1 MFADIAALEASVVA
15 ELSPWDGGYD
25 IEAIAQELEDTYRLV
40 GRNANLRFSQIPEDE
55 LAEVVRSHD
64 YSLTEA

>member
-1 MFADIAALEASVVA
+1 MFTTLAALEARVVA

-25 IEAIAQELEDTYRLV
+25 VEAIARELEDTYRLV
-40 GRNANLRFSQIPEDE
+40 GRDADLRFSQIPEDE

>member
-1 MFADIAALEASVVA
+1 MFATLAALEACVVT

-25 IEAIAQELEDTYRLV
+25 VEAIAQELEDTYHLV
-40 GRNANLRFSQIPEDE
+40 GKSGWAFTRIPESE
-55 LAEVVRSHD
+55 LAEIIHSHD